1 MVFGCDTLNGVD
13 PFLNGRNLWW
23 SSSLSYCKGRSW
35 NRGRQIVEFGRQG
48 GFILLRLTQPIF
60 RLGRIELGR
69 FLQFTVSCGC
79 AKFCL
84 LLWSL
89 LGG

>member
-1 MVFGCDTLNGVD
+1 MGQVD
-13 PFLNGRNLWW
+13 VILLDLP
-23 SSSLSYCKGRSW
+23 S
-35 NRGRQIVEFGRQG
+35 RGRLIARFGRQG

-69 FLQFTVSCGC
+69 FLQFTVSCGG
-79 AKFCL
+79 AKLCL
-84 LLWSL
+84 PLWSL